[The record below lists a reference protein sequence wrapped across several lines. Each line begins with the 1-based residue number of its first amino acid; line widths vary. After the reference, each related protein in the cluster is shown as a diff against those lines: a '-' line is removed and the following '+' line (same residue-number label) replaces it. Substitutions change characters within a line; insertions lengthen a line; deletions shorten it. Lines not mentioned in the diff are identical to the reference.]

1 MDDTGNILLK
11 LVGVEVPQKVN
22 TGEVE
27 VCCMCGAITVC
38 GIYEF
43 KDPEKVYFTGDTE
56 SDFELEITEYDF
68 DTFDGIV
75 DEE

>member
-1 MDDTGNILLK
+1 MDETGNILLK

-22 TGEVE
+22 TGEVDI
-27 VCCMCGAITVC
+27 CCMCGAITVC

-43 KDPEKVYFTGDTE
+43 KDPEKVYFTNETE
-56 SDFELEITEYDF
+56 NEFELEMTEYDF
-68 DTFDGIV
+68 DAFNGFP

>member
-1 MDDTGNILLK
+1 MDETGNILLK

-22 TGEVE
+22 TGEVDI
-27 VCCMCGAITVC
+27 CCMCGAITVC

-43 KDPEKVYFTGDTE
+43 KDPEKVYFTNETE
-56 SDFELEITEYDF
+56 NEFELEMTEYDF
-68 DTFDGIV
+68 DTFNGFP

>member
-1 MDDTGNILLK
+1 MDETGNILLK

-27 VCCMCGAITVC
+27 VCCMCGAITIC

-43 KDPEKVYFTGDTE
+43 KDPTKVYFSSDTE
-56 SDFELEITEYDF
+56 DGFELEMTQTDF
-68 DTFDGIV
+68 DAFDGLT

>member
-1 MDDTGNILLK
+1 MDETGSLLLK
-11 LVGVEVPQKVN
+11 LVGVDVPQKVN

-43 KDPEKVYFTGDTE
+43 KDPEKVYFSGDTDE
-56 SDFELEITEYDF
+56 AFELEITEYGF
-68 DTFDGIV
+68 DQFDGMS

>member
-1 MDDTGNILLK
+1 MDQTGNILLK

-43 KDPEKVYFTGDTE
+43 KDPESVYFTNDVE
-56 SDFELEITEYDF
+56 NNFELELTEYDF
-68 DTFDGIV
+68 DSFEDSP